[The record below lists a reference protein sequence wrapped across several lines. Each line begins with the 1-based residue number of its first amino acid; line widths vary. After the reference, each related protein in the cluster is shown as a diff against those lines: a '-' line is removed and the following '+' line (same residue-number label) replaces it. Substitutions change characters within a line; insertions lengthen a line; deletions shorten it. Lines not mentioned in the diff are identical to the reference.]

1 MKQLKKFIIKLKQ
14 KITTVFEKSVKSLL
28 FIKLKYESAEKFNSK
43 SGILNEKQKHF
54 IVNSNKKNN
63 NSFKKS
69 VKS

>member
-43 SGILNEKQKHF
+43 SGILNEQQKHF
-54 IVNSNKKNN
+54 IVNSNKK
-63 NSFKKS
+63 K
-69 VKS
+69 